1 MDITLKRGNVIRMTD
16 SEDRAKVLEEEG
28 YQRLSEGREKEKAAP
43 EGTPAASPAA
53 LDDTSFP
60 EAPSDSGE
68 EAPAENSRG
77 KKSRKE

>member
-28 YQRLSEGREKEKAAP
+28 YQRLSEGKEKEAAP